1 MMKIGLLSAILP
13 DSSFEEVIDIAK
25 DNNYQAVELACWPKG
40 KSNRRYAGV
49 THIDVDTLSK
59 EKINYILNYVKSR
72 NIEIAALGYYPNPL
86 DQDEEKRLFYL
97 EHIKKVINAAS
108 LLKVN
113 RVSTFIGKNQFI
125 NEDENFEL
133 FKKYWPEVIR
143 YAEEKEVYVGIE
155 NCPMYFTKDEWPGG
169 QNLASSP
176 YMWRKIF
183 SEIPSKYFGLSYD
196 PSHLFL
202 QRMDYLKP
210 IKEFKDKIFHIH
222 FKDILL
228 FPDKIDEYGV
238 FTYPLRYMQ
247 PKIPGEGGIDWK
259 AFVNELKAINY
270 QNYAC
275 VEIEDKDYEDSFDS
289 VKKAIKNSYKNVIK
303 FL

>member
-1 MMKIGLLSAILP
+1 MKIGLLSAILP
-13 DSSFEEVIDIAK
+13 SSSFEEVIDIAK
-25 DNNYQAVELACWPKG
+25 ENNYQAVELACWPKG
-40 KSNRRYAGV
+40 KSIRRYAGV
-49 THIDVDTLSK
+49 THIDVDNLNK
-59 EKINYILNYVKSR
+59 EKVDYILDYVKSR

-113 RVSTFIGKNQFI
+113 RVSTFIGRNQYV

-143 YAEEKEVYVGIE
+143 YAEEKKVYVGIE

-176 YMWRKIF
+176 HMWRMMF
-183 SEIPSKYFGLSYD
+183 NEIPSNYFGLSYD
-196 PSHLFL
+196 PSHLYL

-210 IKEFKDKIFHIH
+210 IREFKDKIFHIH

-228 FPDKIDEYGV
+228 FKDKIDDFGV

-247 PKIPGEGGIDWK
+247 PKIPGEGGIDWE
-259 AFVNELKAINY
+259 AFVNELKAIDY
-270 QNYAC
+270 QYYAC
-275 VEIEDKDYEDSFDS
+275 VEIEDKDYEDSFDT
-289 VKKAIKNSYKNVIK
+289 VKKAIKNSYQNVIK
-303 FL
+303 FF